1 MSGTEPLSFHTSCHF
16 IAELSKAAKTGMRSA
31 LRSCPKCHFN
41 MLEAL
46 MHCIREHGQGGAVYV
61 SDLARDTRQPLP
73 AISRGLRILEQDGT
87 VVREPDPA
95 DRRKTLVRITPQ
107 GYEACRQC
115 EEALSDYFAC
125 VIARLEPEQVAQMQ
139 ALQGTLMN
147 AILAEN
153 AARDQE
159 PEGGPNHDKDL

>member
-31 LRSCPKCHFN
+31 LRSCPRCHFN

-46 MHCIREHGQGGAVYV
+46 MHCIREHGRDGAVYV
-61 SDLARDTRQPLP
+61 SDLARDARQPLP

-95 DRRKTLVRITPQ
+95 DRRKTLVRFTPK

-115 EEALSDYFAC
+115 EAALGDY
-125 VIARLEPEQVAQMQ
+125 VSSVMARLEPEQLAQME
-139 ALQGTLMN
+139 ALRGALME

-153 AARDQE
+153 AARTTKPKGE
-159 PEGGPNHDKDL
+159 PNHDKDL